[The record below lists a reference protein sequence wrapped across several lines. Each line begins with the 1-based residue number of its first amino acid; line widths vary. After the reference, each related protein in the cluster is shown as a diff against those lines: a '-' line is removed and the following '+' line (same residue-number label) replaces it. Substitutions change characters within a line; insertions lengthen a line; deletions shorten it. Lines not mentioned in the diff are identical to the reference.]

1 MLRNLA
7 RNIQQAKFY
16 SVMGDETADI
26 SNKEQLILC
35 IRWVNDDLQAHE
47 DFIGIHKI
55 PNITADEII
64 TVIKAINLK
73 LLKQANY

>member
-1 MLRNLA
+1 
-7 RNIQQAKFY
+7 
-16 SVMGDETADI
+16 MGDKTADI

-47 DFIGIHKI
+47 DFIGIHKL
-55 PNITADEII
+55 PNIAADEIVK
-64 TVIKAINLK
+64 VIKVINLK